1 MKPMPILM
9 VEDDR
14 QDELL
19 TLRSL
24 RKFNLGNAVD
34 VVRDGQQAL
43 DYLFREGDYAE
54 REPGN
59 PAFVLLDLGLPR
71 LGGLDV
77 LARIRADA
85 RTRTLPVV
93 VFTSSS
99 EEEDRLAS
107 TLGGAN
113 SFVRK
118 PVDFGEFA
126 EKVARLGVYWLAVNE
141 FPPAE

>member
-1 MKPMPILM
+1 MNLRPILM
-9 VEDDR
+9 VEDNR
-14 QDELL
+14 EDELL

-24 RKFNLGNAVD
+24 RKVNLANAVV

-43 DYLFREGDYAE
+43 DYLFREGEYLGRAGE
-54 REPGN
+54 L

-71 LGGLDV
+71 VGGLDV
-77 LARIRADA
+77 LARLRADP

-107 TLGGAN
+107 SLAGAN
-113 SFVRK
+113 SYVRK
-118 PVDFGEFA
+118 PIDFSEFL

-141 FPPAE
+141 PPE